1 MKPSSNHKF
10 SLISQSFFFFFIL
23 HFVFLPTHVFAQK
36 KDLASQKKEIIQTEL
51 FQIIQKTNSIKQ
63 ALAELNKSIPTRETL
78 ERIAQ
83 LQIEL
88 NHLDANFEAQ
98 STQLSQNEINFKKKS
113 EDSWLG
119 KVQAMT
125 KPIINILH
133 RLSEKPRK
141 IDALQEE
148 IEILERKISKS
159 SMANKSLDA
168 MSEISKSL
176 ETKNTNQLQKYKDRF
191 EELKIKYNPQ
201 ILKLEL
207 ETARGNLQ
215 KLEGNQKTL
224 LDLTSELIEEF
235 FSVRGKNILFA
246 LGAFL
251 GVWWILNKLGKILIN
266 RSQFGK
272 AFKTAYGFLTI
283 TACIGSSILVLFLRN
298 DWLLLSVVSLILLAV
313 FWTSRQIIPQFFNEL
328 KMVMNLGSVK
338 EGERIIWEGL
348 PWLVKEVGMHTTIEN
363 KNLENGVFS
372 VPISYLIDLHSRSV
386 VEDEPWFP
394 TEKGD
399 WVFLSDKTYGKILFQ
414 TVEQIVVLSDG
425 SKKFYP
431 TQEFLNLNPINL
443 STGFDL
449 FIEFGLSHS
458 AQQQIPDEI
467 PQLFESEIQKQFRER
482 IEKKPADFHELSVMF
497 SEITPAS
504 LNLMVIAKI
513 DGRLASDYYFI
524 RKEINSALVRIC
536 NSNGFAIPSNQL
548 TIDFPRENVSA
559 NQTVSKKTP

>member
-1 MKPSSNHKF
+1 MKPSSHYEF
-10 SLISQSFFFFFIL
+10 SLISRTFFIFFLFLFFFYPS
-23 HFVFLPTHVFAQK
+23 HSFAQN
-36 KDLASQKKEIIQTEL
+36 KDLADQKKEIIQTEL
-51 FQIIQKTNSIKQ
+51 FQIIQKTHSVKQ
-63 ALAELNKSIPTRETL
+63 ALTELNKSIPTRETL

-88 NHLDANFEAQ
+88 NHLDANFEAR

-113 EDSWLG
+113 EDNWLG

-141 IDALQEE
+141 IDTLQEE

-159 SMANKSLDA
+159 STANKSLKA
-168 MSEISKSL
+168 MSEIPENL
-176 ETKNTNQLQKYKDRF
+176 ATQNANQLQKYRDRF

-207 ETARGNLQ
+207 DAARGNLQ
-215 KLEGNQKTL
+215 KLEGNKKTL

-251 GVWWILNKLGKILIN
+251 GVWWALNKLGKLLIN

-283 TACIGSSILVLFLRN
+283 TACIGSSVLVLFLRN

-328 KMVMNLGSVK
+328 KMIMNLGPVK

-348 PWLVKEVGMHTTIEN
+348 PWLVKEVGMQTTIEN
-363 KNLENGVFS
+363 KNLENGIFS

-394 TEKGD
+394 TKKGN
-399 WVFLSDKTYGKILFQ
+399 WVLLSDKTYGQILFQ
-414 TVEQIVVLSDG
+414 TIEQVVVLSEG

-449 FIEFGLSHS
+449 FIEFGLNHS
-458 AQQQIPDEI
+458 VQEKIPDEI
-467 PQLFESEIQKQFRER
+467 PQLFESEIQKQFKER
-482 IEKKPADFHELSVMF
+482 IEKKPADFNELNVMF
-497 SEITPAS
+497 SEITPTS
-504 LNLMVIAKI
+504 LNLTIIVKV
-513 DGRLASDYYFI
+513 DGRLANEYYII
-524 RKEINSALVRIC
+524 RKEINSALVRVC
-536 NSNGFAIPSNQL
+536 NANGFAIPSNQI
-548 TIDFPRENVSA
+548 TIDFPQDGASA
-559 NQTVSKKTP
+559 NQPSIKN

>member
-1 MKPSSNHKF
+1 MKLSSDYGF
-10 SLISQSFFFFFIL
+10 SLTFRIL
-23 HFVFLPTHVFAQK
+23 IFCFLFHSIVFTPHASSHEN
-36 KDLASQKKEIIQTEL
+36 DLIAKKKEIIQTEL
-51 FQIIQKTNSIKQ
+51 FQIIQKTHSVKQ
-63 ALAELNKSIPTRETL
+63 ALTELNKSIPTRETL
-78 ERIAQ
+78 EQIAQ
-83 LQIEL
+83 LQVEL
-88 NHLDANFEAQ
+88 NRLDANFEAR

-159 SMANKSLDA
+159 SMANKSLKA
-168 MSEISKSL
+168 MSEIPGIL
-176 ETKNTNQLQKYKDRF
+176 ATQNANQLQKYRDRF
-191 EELKIKYNPQ
+191 EELRIKYNPE

-207 ETARGNLQ
+207 DAARGNLQ
-215 KLEGNQKTL
+215 KLEGNKKTL

-251 GVWWILNKLGKILIN
+251 GVWWALNKLGKLLNN

-283 TACIGSSILVLFLRN
+283 TACIGSSVLVLFLRN

-313 FWTSRQIIPQFFNEL
+313 FWTSRQIIPQFFSEL
-328 KMVMNLGSVK
+328 KMIMNLGPVK

-348 PWLVKEVGMHTTIEN
+348 PWLVKEVGMQTTIEN

-394 TEKGD
+394 TEKGN
-399 WVFLSDKTYGKILFQ
+399 WVLLSDKTYGQILFQ
-414 TVEQIVVLSDG
+414 TIEQVVVLSDG

-431 TQEFLNLNPINL
+431 TQDFLNLNPINL

-449 FIEFGLSHS
+449 FIDFGLSHS
-458 AQQQIPDEI
+458 VQEKIPDEI
-467 PQLFESEIQKQFRER
+467 PQLFESEIQKQFKER
-482 IEKKPADFHELSVMF
+482 IEKKTADFHELSVMF
-497 SEITPAS
+497 SEITPTS
-504 LNLMVIAKI
+504 LNLMVIAKV
-513 DGRLASDYYFI
+513 DGRLANDYYLI

-536 NSNGFAIPSNQL
+536 NANGFAIPSNQL
-548 TIDFPRENVSA
+548 KIDFPQEGASA
-559 NQTVSKKTP
+559 N